1 MAAARR
7 QPAAGTGLLHS
18 PALPVVLILA
28 AMSIGLTALLP
39 LIQSSSATST
49 AGDVRALEAE
59 RTDQRARLRALEL
72 EIAQLGS
79 LSRIEQEAA
88 ARFKM
93 GPPKVQNYIA
103 VDAPAP
109 EARKIPTRY
118 LAEEP
123 QKDSD
128 SPSLFEDIMDLL
140 TP

>member
-7 QPAAGTGLLHS
+7 QPMAGTGVFRS
-18 PALPVVLILA
+18 PTLPVVLTLA
-28 AMSIGLTALLP
+28 ALAIGVAALLP

-49 AGDVRALEAE
+49 AGEVRALEAE

-79 LSRIEQEAA
+79 LSRIEQDAA

-93 GPPKVQNYIA
+93 GPPKEQNYIA

-109 EARKIPTRY
+109 EALKIPSRY
-118 LAEEP
+118 LGEDTE
-123 QKDSD
+123 KDSD
-128 SPSLFEDIMDLL
+128 SPSLLEDIADWLS
-140 TP
+140 P